1 MAKWKKVIVS
11 GSSANLANLQVDSLT
26 SSQVVIGGGASNLT
40 TTAINGTGNIVAT
53 TAATGLSHSGS
64 FSGSF
69 QGDGSGLTGV
79 VAQASNALTQGT
91 SITAFSYNG
100 AASGVTVG
108 VADAGITETQ
118 LASSVAGSGIAGG
131 AGDPLSINLTE
142 LVDTAID
149 VAADSFAFIDANDS
163 NLTKKDSIVDLVAGI
178 SGNGITATSGVQ
190 AVQPDGS
197 TITVGS
203 SGIKVTDGGIG
214 TTQIAT
220 SLGTIGSN
228 QFTGSF
234 SGSFTGDVDINLAD
248 LTAGDGLSGT
258 AYDGNIAREFAVQ
271 ADSTTGGNTK
281 PVSVGANGV
290 GFDIST
296 IDGAGII
303 VSSEELAINVD
314 DSTIEVAAG
323 TGVVQVKDGGIDTLQ
338 LADDAVTTDK
348 IAASLGTLAGHSFT
362 GSFSGSFVGD
372 GSGLSGLA
380 STLTIDSDGGASQDV
395 NLLLDDLQII
405 GTSAEIETAVTK
417 AGTDVKLQI
426 GLPDDVTI
434 TNDLTVGND
443 LTVTRDSTFGRDVV
457 ITRNLT
463 VQGTASFQNTE
474 DLDVK
479 DRFIRLASGS
489 NSAGDGGIVVQ
500 QTGPTDGEVFGFDA
514 VKLRWGVSG
523 SFDASQNSF
532 IPDAFMAQVLEGA
545 GNVPSE
551 AVTRYV
557 KKGNIFVGANEDIY
571 IYS

>member
-118 LASSVAGSGIAGG
+118 LATSVAGSGIAGG
-131 AGDPLSINLTE
+131 AGTPLSINLTE

-178 SGNGITATSGVQ
+178 SGNGITASGGRQ

-197 TITVGS
+197 TITVASG
-203 SGIKVTDGGIG
+203 GIKVTDGGIG

-258 AYDGNIAREFAVQ
+258 AYDGNTARTFAVQ

-281 PVSVGANGV
+281 PVAVSSNGV

-303 VSSEELAINVD
+303 VSSEELAVNVD
-314 DSTIEVAAG
+314 DSTIEIDNDI
-323 TGVVQVKDGGIDTLQ
+323 VKVKAGGIGTTQ

-380 STLTIDSDGGASQDV
+380 STLTIDSDGAGSQDV
-395 NLLLDDLQII
+395 NLLSDDLQII

-417 AGTDVKLQI
+417 VGTDVKLQI
-426 GLPDDVTI
+426 GLPNAVTI
-434 TNDLTVGND
+434 TTDLTVGND

-463 VQGTASFQNTE
+463 VQGTASFQSTE

-557 KKGNIFVGANEDIY
+557 KKGNIFVGNNEDIY

>member
-91 SITAFSYNG
+91 SIETFSYNG
-100 AASGVTVG
+100 SSAGVTVG

-118 LASSVAGSGIAGG
+118 LATSVAGEGIAGG
-131 AGDPLSINLTE
+131 GGTPLSINLTE

-178 SGNGITATSGVQ
+178 SGNGITAASGVQ
-190 AVQPDGS
+190 EVDPDGS
-197 TITVGS
+197 TITVGAD
-203 SGIKVTDGGIG
+203 GIKVTDGGIG

-248 LTAGDGLSGT
+248 LTAGNGLSGT
-258 AYDGNIAREFAVQ
+258 AYDGNTARTFTVQ
-271 ADSTTGGNTK
+271 ADSTSGGNVK

-296 IDGAGII
+296 IDGDGII
-303 VSSEELAINVD
+303 VSGGELAVQVD
-314 DSTIEVAAG
+314 DSTIEIATDIVK
-323 TGVVQVKDGGIDTLQ
+323 VKDGGIGTTQ

-380 STLTIDSDGGASQDV
+380 SSLTIDSDGGGSQDV
-395 NLLLDDLQII
+395 NLLTDDLQII

-417 AGTDVKLQI
+417 VGTDVKLQI

-434 TNDLTVGND
+434 TTDLTVGND
-443 LTVTRDSTFGRDVV
+443 LTVTRDSSFGRDVV

-463 VQGTASFQNTE
+463 VQGTASFQSTE

-514 VKLRWGVSG
+514 IKLRWGVSG

-557 KKGNIFVGANEDIY
+557 KKGNIFVGNNEDIY

>member
-1 MAKWKKVIVS
+1 MAQWKKVIVS

-26 SSQVVIGGGASNLT
+26 SDQVVIGGGASNLT

-100 AASGVTVG
+100 AAAGVTVG
-108 VADAGITETQ
+108 VADGGITETQ
-118 LASSVAGSGIAGG
+118 LNTSVAGTGIAGG
-131 AGDPLSINLTE
+131 GGTALSVDLNGLT
-142 LVDTAID
+142 TAAVD
-149 VAADSFAFIDANDS
+149 VATDSFAFIDANDS
-163 NLTKKDSIVDLVAGI
+163 TLTKKDSIADLVTGI
-178 SGNGITATSGVQ
+178 SGNGITAASGVQ
-190 AVQPDGS
+190 AVNPDGS

-220 SLGTIGSN
+220 SLGTLGSN

-248 LTAGDGLSGT
+248 LTAGNGLSGT
-258 AYDGNIAREFAVQ
+258 AYDGNTDRTFAVQ
-271 ADSTTGGNTK
+271 ADSTTAGNVK
-281 PVSVGANGV
+281 PVSVLANGV

-296 IDGAGII
+296 IDGNGISTSGGELI
-303 VSSEELAINVD
+303 VQNAD
-314 DSTIEVAAG
+314 GTITVGSGGIGVA
-323 TGVVQVKDGGIDTLQ
+323 DGGIGTTQ
-338 LADDAVTTDK
+338 LADGAVTTAK
-348 IAASLGTLAGHSFT
+348 IATSLGTLSANQFT

-380 STLTIDSDGGASQDV
+380 SSLTIDSDGGGTQDV
-395 NLLLDDLQII
+395 NLLTDDLQII
-405 GTSAEIETAVTK
+405 GTTDEIVTAVTK
-417 AGTDVKLQI
+417 VGNDVKLQI
-426 GLPDDVTI
+426 GLPDAVTI
-434 TNDLTVGND
+434 TTDLTVGND
-443 LTVTRDSTFGRDVV
+443 LTVTRDSAFGRDVV

-463 VQGTASFQNTE
+463 VQGTASFQSTE

-500 QTGPTDGEVFGFDA
+500 QTGPADGEVFGFDA
-514 VKLRWGVSG
+514 IKLRWGVSG

>member
-1 MAKWKKVIVS
+1 MATWKKVIVS
-11 GSSANLANLQVDSLT
+11 GSSANLANLQVDSL
-26 SSQVVIGGGASNLT
+26 SSGLVTGASGNLT

-69 QGDGSGLTGV
+69 EGDGSNLTGV
-79 VAQASNALTQGT
+79 TAQASNALTEGT
-91 SITAFSYNG
+91 SIESFSYNG
-100 AASGVTVG
+100 SSAGVTVG

-118 LASSVAGSGIAGG
+118 LNTSVAGTGIAGG
-131 AGDPLSINLTE
+131 GGTALSINLTE

-178 SGNGITATSGVQ
+178 SGNGIVATSGVQ
-190 AVQPDGS
+190 AVDPDGS
-197 TITVGS
+197 TITVGTN
-203 SGIKVTDGGIG
+203 GIKVTDGGIG
-214 TTQIAT
+214 TTQIAD
-220 SLGTIGSN
+220 SLGTIGTNS
-228 QFTGSF
+228 FTGSF
-234 SGSFTGDVDINLAD
+234 SGSFTGDVDINLKD
-248 LTAGDGLSGT
+248 LTAGNGLSGT
-258 AYDGNIAREFAVQ
+258 AYDGNIAREFTVQ
-271 ADSTTGGNTK
+271 ADTTTGGNTK

-296 IDGAGII
+296 IDGGGII
-303 VSSEELAINVD
+303 VSSEKLAVNVD
-314 DSTIEVAAG
+314 DSTIALGGAG
-323 TGVVQVKDGGIDTLQ
+323 TDFVQVKDGGIDTTQ
-338 LADDAVTTDK
+338 LADDSVTTAK
-348 IAASLGTLAGHSFT
+348 IDASLGTLAGHSFT
-362 GSFSGSFVGD
+362 GSFSGSFTGD
-372 GSGLSGLA
+372 GTGLTGLA
-380 STLTIDSDGGASQDV
+380 TTLTVDGDSTTQDV
-395 NLLLDDLQII
+395 NLTTDDLQIL
-405 GTSAEIETAVTK
+405 GTTNEIETAVTK
-417 AGTDVKLQI
+417 VSNDVKLQI

-434 TNDLTVGND
+434 GND
-443 LTVTRDSTFGRDVV
+443 LTVTRDATIGRDVV

-463 VQGTASFQNTE
+463 VQGTASFQHSE

-514 VKLRWGVSG
+514 IKLRWGVSG
-523 SFDASQNSF
+523 SFDASQNAFS
-532 IPDAFMAQVLEGA
+532 PDSFMAQVLEGA

-551 AVTRYV
+551 AAARYV

>member
-91 SITAFSYNG
+91 SIETFSYNG
-100 AASGVTVG
+100 SSAGVTVG

-118 LASSVAGSGIAGG
+118 LATSVAGEGIAGG
-131 AGDPLSINLTE
+131 GGTPLSINLTE

-178 SGNGITATSGVQ
+178 SGNGITAASGVQ
-190 AVQPDGS
+190 EVDPDGS
-197 TITVGS
+197 TITVGAD
-203 SGIKVTDGGIG
+203 GIKVTDGGIG

-248 LTAGDGLSGT
+248 LTAGNGLSGT
-258 AYDGNIAREFAVQ
+258 AYDGNTARTFTVQ
-271 ADSTTGGNTK
+271 ADSTSGGNVK

-296 IDGAGII
+296 IDGDGII
-303 VSSEELAINVD
+303 VSGGELAVQVD
-314 DSTIEVAAG
+314 DSTIEIATDIVK
-323 TGVVQVKDGGIDTLQ
+323 VKDGGIGTTQ

-380 STLTIDSDGGASQDV
+380 SSLTIDSDGGGSQDV
-395 NLLLDDLQII
+395 NLLTDDLQII

-417 AGTDVKLQI
+417 VGTDVKLQI

-434 TNDLTVGND
+434 TTDLTVGND
-443 LTVTRDSTFGRDVV
+443 LTVTRDSSFGRDVV

-463 VQGTASFQNTE
+463 VQGTASFQSTE

-514 VKLRWGVSG
+514 IKLRWGVSG

-532 IPDAFMAQVLEGA
+532 IPDAFMAQVLEGV

-557 KKGNIFVGANEDIY
+557 KKGNIFVGNNEDIY